1 MPIIKGVKAEEKA
14 VLSVAELMA
23 SSARTAPKGRGI
35 DNVVT
40 AIIYGD
46 EKENLANVMEKKV
59 KKDQN
64 VMAAFK
70 RDAGT
75 LRKSPI
81 LLLIGV
87 KGTKPKNLNCGA
99 CGYDNC
105 VEFSK
110 SKKKKGED
118 FTGPICVF
126 EAMDLGIALG
136 SAAKMANEMNIDNRL
151 MYTVGSCAKELELI
165 KADIIIG
172 IPLSTSGKNIF
183 FDRK

>member
-1 MPIIKGVKAEEKA
+1 VIKGIKAEEKA
-14 VLSVAELMA
+14 ILAIAEIMA

-35 DNVVT
+35 DNIVT

-46 EKENLANVMEKKV
+46 EKDYLADVMEKKV
-59 KKDQN
+59 KNDQN
-64 VMAAFK
+64 IMAAFK
-70 RDAGT
+70 RDAGSI
-75 LRKSPI
+75 RKSPVLI
-81 LLLIGV
+81 LIGV
-87 KGTKPKNLNCGA
+87 KGTKPKNLDCGA

-110 SKKKKGED
+110 SEKKKGED
-118 FTGPICVF
+118 FTGPVCIF

-136 SAAKMANEMNIDNRL
+136 SAAKMANGMNIDNRL

-165 KADIIIG
+165 KADVIIG
-172 IPLSTSGKNIF
+172 IPLSTSGKNIY